1 MIRRIAEGL
10 FVAGV
15 VVMLLLVVA
24 CWAMLE
30 DAVHTGI
37 RGAN

>member
-1 MIRRIAEGL
+1 MIHRLAEWL

-15 VVMLLLVVA
+15 IVMLLLVVA

-37 RGAN
+37 SGAN